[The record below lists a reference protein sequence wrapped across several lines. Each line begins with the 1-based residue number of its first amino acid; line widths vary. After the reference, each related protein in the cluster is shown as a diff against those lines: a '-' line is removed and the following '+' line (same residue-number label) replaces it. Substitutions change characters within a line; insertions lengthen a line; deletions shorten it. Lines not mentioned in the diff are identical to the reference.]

1 MPPDLASEFDE
12 RGDSAALRPSEP
24 SVQFLFRELRIL
36 QLENEAQLL
45 LQVVSAPDLRV
56 FGLDQLQPFLLALR
70 KVLGILAERI
80 LRPLDL
86 VDLLPLAPDF
96 LLDFPVVRD
105 ALLLVLPHHLGQ
117 LLAGATPGVDA
128 HRAERV
134 VRPLDD
140 VERVEA
146 PRGVRAVFRHR
157 VRDPPRAVAG
167 DETD

>member
-12 RGDSAALRPSEP
+12 RGDPAALRPSEP

-80 LRPLDL
+80 LRPPDL

-105 ALLLVLPHHLGQ
+105 ALLIPCGYQ
-117 LLAGATPGVDA
+117 GLLY
-128 HRAERV
+128 ER
-134 VRPLDD
+134 
-140 VERVEA
+140 E
-146 PRGVRAVFRHR
+146 H
-157 VRDPPRAVAG
+157 
-167 DETD
+167 